1 MIEDEFSST
10 ADDEYRAALIPLVDK
25 ATRPDDATP
34 IACTL
39 QVDAMPA
46 RIEDW
51 AGMLRFVTGRSS
63 VDGGLRLELDP
74 CVPLGDLARLARAE
88 QDCCQFFS
96 FALTLD
102 ARGVGLEVRA
112 PDDALL
118 DRPRAVRRA
127 MRRPDR
133 PDLDGR

>member
-1 MIEDEFSST
+1 MIEDEFSAM

-39 QVDAMPA
+39 PVDALPA

-63 VDGGLRLELDP
+63 VDGGSAWSSIRP
-74 CVPLGDLARLARAE
+74 SPSATSPAWP
-88 QDCCQFFS
+88 
-96 FALTLD
+96 
-102 ARGVGLEVRA
+102 A
-112 PDDALL
+112 PSRTAASSS
-118 DRPRAVRRA
+118 RS
-127 MRRPDR
+127 
-133 PDLDGR
+133 